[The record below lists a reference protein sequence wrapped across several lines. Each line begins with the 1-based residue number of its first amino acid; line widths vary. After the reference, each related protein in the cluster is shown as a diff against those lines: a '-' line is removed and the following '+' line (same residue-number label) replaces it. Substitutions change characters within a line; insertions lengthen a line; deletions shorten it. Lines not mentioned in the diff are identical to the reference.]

1 MLFRSLKAPNLT
13 VSQSMSLWSGNKEF
27 RILYLGHAH
36 TAGDLVVYV
45 PSERAAATGD
55 IVFKSMVGWQGD
67 AFPNEHPAT
76 IEGLKPLNLDL
87 LLPGHGDHV
96 QGNAAITTTIANM
109 QSYLRD
115 EFTQVSEAKKKGLSA
130 DDALKQ
136 LNFSAHQAAYG
147 QGVTPTLA
155 AVRRIYDIIDGKANA
170 N

>member
-1 MLFRSLKAPNLT
+1 
-13 VSQSMSLWSGNKEF
+13 
-27 RILYLGHAH
+27 
-36 TAGDLVVYV
+36 
-45 PSERAAATGD
+45 
-55 IVFKSMVGWQGD
+55 
-67 AFPNEHPAT
+67 
-76 IEGLKPLNLDL
+76 
-87 LLPGHGDHV
+87 
-96 QGNAAITTTIANM
+96 M